1 MKEGEYGDNG
11 DAEIYRKDMCD
22 PSQTA
27 EHEKWEQACAQDN
40 QSNRTDSALSSRRG
54 GEAPD
59 DSWFMCQT
67 DMDMAVL
74 HSNIFSSGIAQI
86 F

>member
-1 MKEGEYGDNG
+1 MKEGEYENSG

-22 PSQTA
+22 PSQTP
-27 EHEKWEQACAQDN
+27 EHEKWKQACTQDN

-54 GEAPD
+54 REDPE
-59 DSWFMCQT
+59 DSWFLCQT
-67 DMDMAVL
+67 DMDMAAL
-74 HSNIFSSGIAQI
+74 HSNISSSGIAQI